1 MLGKLKLA
9 QQLTVSFAAVL
20 GLLLVV
26 SAVGY
31 QGLSEGFSNFGNYR
45 ALARSSNDASE
56 AQSALLSAR
65 LAALK
70 FLKTQDPA
78 QIDKVN
84 KDLSQINAVIDRVLV
99 NETDPNRI
107 SELEESKK
115 LMATYGETF
124 ALVVKDFADRNAV
137 VSQELDPN
145 GLKMRQTMTKIID
158 DSSSDGEVNSLSYA
172 AHAQEKLLLGRL
184 FAAKFLISNSET
196 DFNRSL
202 QELEEVVAPLNNL
215 KRLLVSPEE
224 SQMVNE
230 FANAHAS
237 YIAALRKTA
246 DIIQNRNKRISDTLD
261 VIGPQVTTN
270 FNDFKD
276 SIRNA
281 QDLLGPEAQ
290 SDSETAVQTVIIVS
304 CIAIL
309 VGMLLSVLVTRAIR
323 RPIGGEPTQIEHIA
337 RTIASGDLTL
347 SFESKGKSTGIFA
360 AMGEMNGNLR
370 EIVGEL
376 ANSVKTLNNASGIL
390 VNVTEETARNSE
402 V

>member
-184 FAAKFLISNSET
+184 
-196 DFNRSL
+196 
-202 QELEEVVAPLNNL
+202 
-215 KRLLVSPEE
+215 
-224 SQMVNE
+224 
-230 FANAHAS
+230 
-237 YIAALRKTA
+237 LR
-246 DIIQNRNKRISDTLD
+246 
-261 VIGPQVTTN
+261 
-270 FNDFKD
+270 
-276 SIRNA
+276 
-281 QDLLGPEAQ
+281 Q
-290 SDSETAVQTVIIVS
+290 S
-304 CIAIL
+304 
-309 VGMLLSVLVTRAIR
+309 
-323 RPIGGEPTQIEHIA
+323 
-337 RTIASGDLTL
+337 
-347 SFESKGKSTGIFA
+347 F
-360 AMGEMNGNLR
+360 
-370 EIVGEL
+370 
-376 ANSVKTLNNASGIL
+376 
-390 VNVTEETARNSE
+390 
-402 V
+402 